1 MTYQIKAATVSDIP
15 VIQDLTEKIWRP
27 TYQSILTPEQI
38 EYMIDMMYSTEALQ
52 RQISELKHQFL
63 ILLDNEKPIG
73 FASYSTTDASNIFK
87 LHKIYLDLS
96 YQGKGVGKFLLLQV
110 AEQVKNRGADILELD
125 VNRFN
130 KARLFY
136 EKQGFSVYK
145 EKNTDIGNGYLMED
159 YVMRKPL

>member
-1 MTYQIKAATVSDIP
+1 MYHVKTATVNDIP

-38 EYMIDMMYSTEALQ
+38 EYMIDMMYSTASLNKQITELQ
-52 RQISELKHQFL
+52 HQFL
-63 ILLDNEKPIG
+63 ILQDDSAPIG
-73 FASYSTTDASNIFK
+73 FASYSTTGTPGIFK
-87 LHKIYLDLS
+87 LQKIYLDGN
-96 YQGKGVGKFLLLQV
+96 YQGKGVGKFLLEQV
-110 AEQVKNRGADILELD
+110 AQQVKERGANILELD

-130 KARLFY
+130 KAKQFY

-145 EKNTDIGNGYLMED
+145 EKKTDIGSGYIMDD

>member
-1 MTYQIKAATVSDIP
+1 MYHVKTATVNDIP

-38 EYMIDMMYSTEALQ
+38 EYMIDMMYSTASLNKQITELQ
-52 RQISELKHQFL
+52 HQFL
-63 ILLDNEKPIG
+63 ILQDDSTPIG
-73 FASYSTTDASNIFK
+73 FASYSTTGTPGIFK
-87 LHKIYLDLS
+87 LQKIYLDGN
-96 YQGKGVGKFLLLQV
+96 YQGKGVGKFLLEQV
-110 AEQVKNRGADILELD
+110 AQQVKERGANILELD

-130 KARLFY
+130 KAKQFY

-145 EKNTDIGNGYLMED
+145 EKKTDIGSGYIMDD